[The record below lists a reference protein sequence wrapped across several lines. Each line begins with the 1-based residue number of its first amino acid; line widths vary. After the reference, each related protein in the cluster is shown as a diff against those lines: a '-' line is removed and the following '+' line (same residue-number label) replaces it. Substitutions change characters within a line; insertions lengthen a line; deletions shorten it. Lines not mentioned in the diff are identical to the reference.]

1 MLTKFSIALLLG
13 ATAVEAVDQSYRPYR
28 RSAPTGPTRRYTRG
42 GSKPS
47 RDGAPV
53 EDKPDYEL
61 DLDFEAVPELD
72 DNSGG
77 RYSAQ
82 LSDALGSQYPV
93 RDGDGTLADWNVDF
107 DPNAPVDPTPE
118 SVDPVSDI
126 P

>member
-1 MLTKFSIALLLG
+1 MSFPLNQGNPSGHVSDRNGFGSGPFFLLM
-13 ATAVEAVDQSYRPYR
+13 S
-28 RSAPTGPTRRYTRG
+28 
-42 GSKPS
+42 
-47 RDGAPV
+47 
-53 EDKPDYEL
+53 
-61 DLDFEAVPELD
+61 LDFEAVPELD